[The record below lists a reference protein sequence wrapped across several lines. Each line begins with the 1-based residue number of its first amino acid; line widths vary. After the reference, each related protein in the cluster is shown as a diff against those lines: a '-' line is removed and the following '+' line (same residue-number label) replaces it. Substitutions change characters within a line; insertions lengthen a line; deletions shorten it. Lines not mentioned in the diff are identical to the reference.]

1 MSKILKFFADAQDD
15 IRRTVDGLPNSGGV
29 QSGTLNNV
37 LAWVLSIAGLAAV
50 GVIIYGGIKYL
61 TAQGDPGKIKQ
72 ASQIIAYA
80 LIGLIV
86 VMLAGAITAFATG
99 AIGGAAQ

>member
-29 QSGTLNNV
+29 KSGTLNNV

>member
-1 MSKILKFFADAQDD
+1 MSKIMKFFADAQAD
-15 IRRTVDGLPNSGGV
+15 IQSTVNSLPNNGGV
-29 QSGTLNNV
+29 GQDTLNNV
-37 LAWVLSIAGLAAV
+37 LAWVLSMAGIAAV

-86 VMLAGAITAFATG
+86 VMVAGAIVAFATG

>member
-1 MSKILKFFADAQDD
+1 MSNIQK
-15 IRRTVDGLPNSGGV
+15 TVDSLPNSGDNGV
-29 QSGTLNNV
+29 GDGWLLNNV

-80 LIGLIV
+80 VIGLIV
-86 VMLAGAITAFATG
+86 VMLAGAIVAFATG